1 MGYAR
6 RKVGFLRTTNVSLM
20 LAGTLSSKV
29 KMIYIYQD
37 QNGSRH
43 VSDDLTVMGISA
55 RMVAAEFGRGTA
67 VVSGGHYEWR

>member
-1 MGYAR
+1 M
-6 RKVGFLRTTNVSLM
+6 GFLRTTNDSLM

-29 KMIYIYQD
+29 KMIYTYQD

-55 RMVAAEFGRGTA
+55 RTVTAEFGRGTA
-67 VVSGGHYEWR
+67 VVSGRPL